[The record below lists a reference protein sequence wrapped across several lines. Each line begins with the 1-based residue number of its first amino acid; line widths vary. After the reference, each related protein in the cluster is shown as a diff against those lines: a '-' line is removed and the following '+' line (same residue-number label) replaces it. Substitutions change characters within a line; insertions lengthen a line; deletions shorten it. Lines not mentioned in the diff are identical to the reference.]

1 MNALLL
7 LREKLEAGGYQV
19 ALQLL
24 APGTAFAAHCPCE
37 ARVAAVFSGRL
48 QVVIAGRMHL
58 LGPGDRVDIPAGVP
72 VTAEVVGDEP
82 VLCLDA
88 ALDQAAT

>member
-1 MNALLL
+1 VKALLS
-7 LREKLEAGGYQV
+7 LREKLEVDGYQV

-24 APGTAFAAHCPCE
+24 APGTVFAAHCPCE
-37 ARVAAVFSGRL
+37 ARVEAVFSGRL
-48 QVVIAGRMHL
+48 QVMIAGRMHL
-58 LGPGDRVDIPAGVP
+58 LGPGDWVDIPAGVP
-72 VTAEVVGDEP
+72 VMAEVVGDEP